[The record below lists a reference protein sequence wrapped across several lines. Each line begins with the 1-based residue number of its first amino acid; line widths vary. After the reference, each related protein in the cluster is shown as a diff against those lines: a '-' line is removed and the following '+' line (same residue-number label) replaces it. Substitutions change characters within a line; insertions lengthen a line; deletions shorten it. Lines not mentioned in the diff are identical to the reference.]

1 MRRAAGFEALNLETP
16 HLSAPAEPA
25 MHWRDP
31 FRVRS
36 FRFQWPADL
45 ATSWAFE
52 MEAIVLGWF
61 ILVESGSVVMLVVF
75 GALQYL
81 GSLVSPLFGVVGD
94 RLGYRRMLV
103 LSRALYAALAATV
116 MLLAWQQ
123 ALTPMTALLM
133 AALAGLVRPSDMMM
147 RNALIAQTLPPRQLL
162 GTLGISRI
170 TSDSARIAGALAG
183 AGVVAWLGMTW
194 AYALITALYAL
205 SCVLSRGVSGGPA
218 QTAVRDAP
226 RMSPVRDLQLAFGYV
241 WARPVLMAAM
251 ALAFLV
257 NLLAFPFS
265 LGLLPYVAK
274 NIYLTDQTGLGW
286 LGASFAFGGLVGS
299 VVLSSQRFAFRA
311 AQTMVL
317 AGAVWFGVDVLLAF
331 STHLGVGMALLGLAG
346 LAQSLCMTPLAAVM
360 LRATEPAYRG
370 RVMGMRMLAI
380 WGLPLGLLLSGPL
393 IDRWGYALT
402 AGMYSALGLLL
413 TGAMALYWRAHIW
426 DTKAPANAPL

>member
-1 MRRAAGFEALNLETP
+1 
-16 HLSAPAEPA
+16 

-52 MEAIVLGWF
+52 METIVLGWF
-61 ILVESGSVVMLVVF
+61 ILVESGSVMMLVVF
-75 GALQYL
+75 GSLQYL
-81 GSLVSPLFGVVGD
+81 GSLVSPMFGVVGD
-94 RLGYRRMLV
+94 RLGYRRMLY
-103 LSRALYAALAATV
+103 LSRALYAALAATF
-116 MLLAWQQ
+116 MLLAWLQ
-123 ALTPMTALLM
+123 ALTPMIVLFM

-147 RNALIAQTLPPRQLL
+147 RNALIAQTLPPRHLL

-183 AGVVAWLGMTW
+183 AGLVAWLGMTW
-194 AYALITALYAL
+194 AYALITALYTL
-205 SCVLSRGVSGGPA
+205 SFVLSRGVSDGPA
-218 QTAVRDAP
+218 QTAVKDAP
-226 RMSPVRDLQLAFGYV
+226 RLSPVRDLQLAFGYV
-241 WARPVLMAAM
+241 WTRPVLMAAM
-251 ALAFLV
+251 ALAFLA

-274 NIYLTDQTGLGW
+274 NIYLTDQTGLGF

-299 VVLSSQRFAFRA
+299 VVLSSHRFAFRA

-317 AGAVWFGVDVLLAF
+317 AGAVWFTVDVLFAF
-331 STHLGVGMALLGLAG
+331 STHLGVGMALLCLAG
-346 LAQSLCMTPLAAVM
+346 LAQSLSMTPLVAVM

-393 IDRWGYALT
+393 IDRWGYAAT

-413 TGAMALYWRAHIW
+413 TGVMAVYWRTHIW
-426 DTKAPANAPL
+426 DAKAPANAPL

>member
-1 MRRAAGFEALNLETP
+1 
-16 HLSAPAEPA
+16 

-45 ATSWAFE
+45 TTSWAME
-52 MEAIVLGWF
+52 METIVLGWF
-61 ILVESGSVVMLVVF
+61 ILVESGSVMMLVVF
-75 GALQYL
+75 GSLQYL
-81 GSLVSPLFGVVGD
+81 GSLVSPMFGVAGD

-103 LSRALYAALAATV
+103 LSRALYALLAAAF
-116 MLLAWQQ
+116 MLLAWLQ
-123 ALTPMTALLM
+123 ALTPMIVLIM

-147 RNALIAQTLPPRQLL
+147 RHALIAQTLPPRHLL

-194 AYALITALYAL
+194 AYALITALYML
-205 SCVLSRGVSGGPA
+205 SFVLSRGVSGGPA

-226 RMSPVRDLQLAFGYV
+226 RVSPVRDLQLAFGYV
-241 WARPVLMAAM
+241 WTRPVLMAAM

-299 VVLSSQRFAFRA
+299 VVLSSHRFAFRA

-317 AGAVWFGVDVLLAF
+317 AGAVWFAVDVLFAF
-331 STHLGVGMALLGLAG
+331 STHLGVGMALLCLAG
-346 LAQSLCMTPLAAVM
+346 LAQSLSMTPLAAVM

-393 IDRWGYALT
+393 IGRWGYVAT
-402 AGMYSALGLLL
+402 ASMYSALGLLL
-413 TGAMALYWRAHIW
+413 TGAMAVYWRAHIW
-426 DTKAPANAPL
+426 DRKAPANAPL

>member
-1 MRRAAGFEALNLETP
+1 
-16 HLSAPAEPA
+16 

-45 ATSWAFE
+45 TTSWAME
-52 MEAIVLGWF
+52 METIVLGWF
-61 ILVESGSVVMLVVF
+61 ILVESGSVMMLVVF
-75 GALQYL
+75 GSLQYL
-81 GSLVSPLFGVVGD
+81 GSLVSPMFGVAGD

-103 LSRALYAALAATV
+103 LSRALYALLAAAF
-116 MLLAWQQ
+116 MLLAWLQ
-123 ALTPMTALLM
+123 ALTPMIVLIM

-147 RNALIAQTLPPRQLL
+147 RHALIAQTLPPRHLL

-194 AYALITALYAL
+194 AYALITALYML
-205 SCVLSRGVSGGPA
+205 SFVLSRGVSGGPA

-226 RMSPVRDLQLAFGYV
+226 RVSLIRDLQLAFGYV
-241 WARPVLMAAM
+241 WTRPVLIAAM

-299 VVLSSQRFAFRA
+299 VVLSSHRFAFRA

-317 AGAVWFGVDVLLAF
+317 AGAVWFAVDVLFAF
-331 STHLGVGMALLGLAG
+331 STHLGVGMALLCLAG
-346 LAQSLCMTPLAAVM
+346 LAQSLSMTPLAAVM

-393 IDRWGYALT
+393 IGRWGYVAT
-402 AGMYSALGLLL
+402 ASMYSALGLLL
-413 TGAMALYWRAHIW
+413 TGAMAVYWRAHIW
-426 DTKAPANAPL
+426 DRKAPANAPL

>member
-1 MRRAAGFEALNLETP
+1 
-16 HLSAPAEPA
+16 

-45 ATSWAFE
+45 TTSWAFE
-52 MEAIVLGWF
+52 METIVLGWF
-61 ILVESGSVVMLVVF
+61 ILVESGSVMMLVVF
-75 GALQYL
+75 GSLQYL
-81 GSLVSPLFGVVGD
+81 GSLVSPMFGVAGD

-103 LSRALYAALAATV
+103 LSRALYALLAAAF
-116 MLLAWQQ
+116 MLLAWLQ
-123 ALTPMTALLM
+123 ALTPMIVLIM

-147 RNALIAQTLPPRQLL
+147 RNALIAQTLPPRHLL

-194 AYALITALYAL
+194 AYALITALYTL
-205 SCVLSRGVSGGPA
+205 SFVLSRGVLGGPA

-226 RMSPVRDLQLAFGYV
+226 RVSPVRDLQLAFGYV
-241 WARPVLMAAM
+241 WTRPVLMAAM

-299 VVLSSQRFAFRA
+299 VVLSSHRFAFRA

-317 AGAVWFGVDVLLAF
+317 AGAVWFAVDVLFAF
-331 STHLGVGMALLGLAG
+331 STHLGVGMALLCLAG
-346 LAQSLCMTPLAAVM
+346 LAQSLSMTPLAAVM

-393 IDRWGYALT
+393 IDRWGYVAT
-402 AGMYSALGLLL
+402 ASMYSALGLLL
-413 TGAMALYWRAHIW
+413 TGAMAVYWRAHIW
-426 DTKAPANAPL
+426 DRKAPANAPL

>member
-1 MRRAAGFEALNLETP
+1 VSQGTPTAETP
-16 HLSAPAEPA
+16 TA

-52 MEAIVLGWF
+52 METIVLGWF
-61 ILVESGSVVMLVVF
+61 ILVESGSVMMLVVF
-75 GALQYL
+75 GSLQYL
-81 GSLVSPLFGVVGD
+81 GSLVSPMFGVVGD
-94 RLGYRRMLV
+94 RLGYRRMLY
-103 LSRALYAALAATV
+103 LSRALYAALAATF
-116 MLLAWQQ
+116 MLLAWSQ
-123 ALTPMTALLM
+123 ALTPMIVLFM

-147 RNALIAQTLPPRQLL
+147 RNALIAQTLPPRHLL

-194 AYALITALYAL
+194 AYALITALYTL
-205 SCVLSRGVSGGPA
+205 SFVLSRGVSDGPA
-218 QTAVRDAP
+218 QTAVKDAP
-226 RMSPVRDLQLAFGYV
+226 RLSPVRDLQLAFGYV
-241 WARPVLMAAM
+241 WTRPVLMAAM
-251 ALAFLV
+251 ALAFLA

-299 VVLSSQRFAFRA
+299 VVLSSHRFAFRA

-317 AGAVWFGVDVLLAF
+317 AGAVWFAVDVLFAF
-331 STHLGVGMALLGLAG
+331 STHLGVGMALLCLAG
-346 LAQSLCMTPLAAVM
+346 LAQSLSMTPLAAVM

-393 IDRWGYALT
+393 IDRWGYAAT
-402 AGMYSALGLLL
+402 ASMYSALGLLL
-413 TGAMALYWRAHIW
+413 TGAMAVYWRAHIW
-426 DTKAPANAPL
+426 DRKAPANAPL

>member
-1 MRRAAGFEALNLETP
+1 
-16 HLSAPAEPA
+16 

-31 FRVRS
+31 FLVRS

-45 ATSWAFE
+45 TTSWAFE
-52 MEAIVLGWF
+52 METIVLGWF
-61 ILVESGSVVMLVVF
+61 ILVESGSVMMLVVF
-75 GALQYL
+75 GSLQYL
-81 GSLVSPLFGVVGD
+81 GSLVSPMFGVVGD
-94 RLGYRRMLV
+94 RLGYRRMLY
-103 LSRALYAALAATV
+103 LSRALYAALAATF
-116 MLLAWQQ
+116 MLLAWLQ
-123 ALTPMTALLM
+123 ALTPVVVLVI

-147 RNALIAQTLPPRQLL
+147 RNALIAQTLPPRHLL
-162 GTLGISRI
+162 GALGISRI

-194 AYALITALYAL
+194 AYALITALYSL
-205 SCVLSRGVSGGPA
+205 SFVLSRGVSDGPA
-218 QTAVRDAP
+218 QTAVIDAP
-226 RMSPVRDLQLAFGYV
+226 RLSPVRDLQLAFGYV
-241 WARPVLMAAM
+241 WTRPVLMAAM
-251 ALAFLV
+251 ALAFLA

-286 LGASFAFGGLVGS
+286 LGACFAFGGLVGS
-299 VVLSSQRFAFRA
+299 VVLSSHRFAFRA

-317 AGAVWFGVDVLLAF
+317 AGAVWFAVDVLFAF
-331 STHLGVGMALLGLAG
+331 STHLGVGMALLCLAG
-346 LAQSLCMTPLAAVM
+346 LAQSLSMTPLAAVM

-393 IDRWGYALT
+393 IDRWGYAAT

-413 TGAMALYWRAHIW
+413 TGAMAVYWRSHIW
-426 DTKAPANAPL
+426 DRKAPANAPL

>member
-1 MRRAAGFEALNLETP
+1 MSQGTTTAETP
-16 HLSAPAEPA
+16 PA

-45 ATSWAFE
+45 TTSWAFE
-52 MEAIVLGWF
+52 METIVLGWF
-61 ILVESGSVVMLVVF
+61 ILVESGSVMMLVVF
-75 GALQYL
+75 GSLQYL
-81 GSLVSPLFGVVGD
+81 GSLISPMFGVAGD

-103 LSRALYAALAATV
+103 LSRALYALLAAAF
-116 MLLAWQQ
+116 MLLAWLQ
-123 ALTPMTALLM
+123 ALTPMTVLIM

-147 RNALIAQTLPPRQLL
+147 RNALIAQTLPPRHLL

-194 AYALITALYAL
+194 AYALITALYTL
-205 SCVLSRGVSGGPA
+205 SFVLSRGVSGGPA
-218 QTAVRDAP
+218 QTADRDTP
-226 RMSPVRDLQLAFGYV
+226 RVSPVRDLQLAFGYV
-241 WARPVLMAAM
+241 WTRPVLMAAM

-299 VVLSSQRFAFRA
+299 VVLSSHRFTFRA

-317 AGAVWFGVDVLLAF
+317 AGAVWFAVDVLFAF
-331 STHLGVGMALLGLAG
+331 STHLGVGMALLCLAG
-346 LAQSLCMTPLAAVM
+346 LAQSLSMTPLAAVM

-393 IDRWGYALT
+393 IDRWGYVAT
-402 AGMYSALGLLL
+402 ASMYSALGLLL
-413 TGAMALYWRAHIW
+413 IGAMSVYWRAHIW
-426 DTKAPANAPL
+426 DRNAPANAPL

>member
-1 MRRAAGFEALNLETP
+1 
-16 HLSAPAEPA
+16 

-52 MEAIVLGWF
+52 MESIVLGWF
-61 ILVESGSVVMLVVF
+61 ILVESGSVMMLAVF

-81 GSLVSPLFGVVGD
+81 GALVSPMFGVVGD

-103 LSRALYAALAATV
+103 LSRALYAALAATF
-116 MLLAWQQ
+116 MLLAWLQ
-123 ALTPMTALLM
+123 ALTPMIVLLM

-147 RNALIAQTLPPRQLL
+147 RNALIAQTLPSRHLL

-194 AYALITALYAL
+194 AYALIAVLYTL
-205 SCVLSRGVSGGPA
+205 SFVLSRGVSDGPVP
-218 QTAVRDAP
+218 TPITSTVAP
-226 RMSPVRDLQLAFGYV
+226 RVSPVRDLQLAFGYV
-241 WARPVLMAAM
+241 WTRPVLMAAM

-299 VVLSSQRFAFRA
+299 VVLSSHRFAFRA

-317 AGAVWFGVDVLLAF
+317 AGAVWFTVDVLFAF
-331 STHLGVGMALLGLAG
+331 STHLGVGMALLCLAG
-346 LAQSLCMTPLAAVM
+346 LAQSLSMTPLAAVM

-393 IDRWGYALT
+393 IERWGYAAT
-402 AGMYSALGLLL
+402 AGVYSALGLLL
-413 TGAMALYWRAHIW
+413 TGAMAVYWRAHIW
-426 DTKAPANAPL
+426 DAKAPANAPL

>member
-1 MRRAAGFEALNLETP
+1 MSQGTPTAETP
-16 HLSAPAEPA
+16 TA

-52 MEAIVLGWF
+52 METIVLGWF
-61 ILVESGSVVMLVVF
+61 ILVESGSVMMLVVF
-75 GALQYL
+75 GSLQYL
-81 GSLVSPLFGVVGD
+81 GSLVSPMFGVVGD
-94 RLGYRRMLV
+94 RLGYRRMLY
-103 LSRALYAALAATV
+103 LSRALYAALAATF
-116 MLLAWQQ
+116 MLLAWSQ
-123 ALTPMTALLM
+123 ALTPMIVLFM

-147 RNALIAQTLPPRQLL
+147 RNALIAQTLPPRHLL

-194 AYALITALYAL
+194 AYALITALYTL
-205 SCVLSRGVSGGPA
+205 SFVLSRGVSDGPA
-218 QTAVRDAP
+218 QTAVKDAP
-226 RMSPVRDLQLAFGYV
+226 RLSPVRDLQLAFGYV
-241 WARPVLMAAM
+241 WTRPVLMAAM
-251 ALAFLV
+251 ALAFLA

-299 VVLSSQRFAFRA
+299 VVLSSHRFAFRA

-317 AGAVWFGVDVLLAF
+317 AGAVWFAVDVLFAF
-331 STHLGVGMALLGLAG
+331 STHLGVGMALLCLAG
-346 LAQSLCMTPLAAVM
+346 LAQSLSMTPLAAVM

-393 IDRWGYALT
+393 IDRWGYAAT
-402 AGMYSALGLLL
+402 ASMYSALGLLL
-413 TGAMALYWRAHIW
+413 TGAMAVYWRAHIW
-426 DTKAPANAPL
+426 DRKAPANAPL

>member
-1 MRRAAGFEALNLETP
+1 
-16 HLSAPAEPA
+16 

-61 ILVESGSVVMLVVF
+61 ILAESGSVMMLVVF
-75 GALQYL
+75 GAMQYL
-81 GSLVSPLFGVVGD
+81 GALVSPLLGVAGD

-103 LSRALYAALAATV
+103 LSRALYAALAATF
-116 MLLAWQQ
+116 MLLAGVQ
-123 ALTPMTALLM
+123 ALTPMIVLCM

-147 RNALIAQTLPPRQLL
+147 RNALIAQTLPPRHLL

-170 TSDSARIAGALAG
+170 TSDTARMAGALVG

-194 AYALITALYAL
+194 AYALITALYTL
-205 SCVLSRGVSGGPA
+205 SFVLSRGVSDLPA
-218 QTAVRDAP
+218 PAHDAVRV
-226 RMSPVRDLQLAFGYV
+226 SPLRDLQLAFGYV
-241 WARPVLMAAM
+241 WTRPVLMASM
-251 ALAFLV
+251 ALAFWV

-286 LGASFAFGGLVGS
+286 LGASFALGGLVGS
-299 VVLSSQRFAFRA
+299 VVLSSHRFAFRA

-317 AGAVWFGVDVLLAF
+317 AGAVWFAVDVLFAF
-331 STHLGVGMALLGLAG
+331 STHLGVGMALLCLAG

-380 WGLPLGLLLSGPL
+380 WGLPLGLLLTGPL
-393 IDRWGYALT
+393 IDRWGYAIT
-402 AGMYSALGLLL
+402 AGVYSALGLLL
-413 TGAMALYWRAHIW
+413 TGAMVAHWRAHIW
-426 DTKAPANAPL
+426 DTKAPANAPV

>member
-1 MRRAAGFEALNLETP
+1 
-16 HLSAPAEPA
+16 

-52 MEAIVLGWF
+52 METIVLGWF
-61 ILVESGSVVMLVVF
+61 ILVDSGSVMMLVVF

-81 GSLVSPLFGVVGD
+81 GSLVSPMFGVVGD
-94 RLGYRRMLV
+94 RLGYRRMLY
-103 LSRALYAALAATV
+103 LSRALYAALAATF
-116 MLLAWQQ
+116 MLLAWLQ
-123 ALTPMTALLM
+123 ALTPMIVLVI

-147 RNALIAQTLPPRQLL
+147 RNALIAQTLPPRHLL
-162 GTLGISRI
+162 GALGISRI

-183 AGVVAWLGMTW
+183 AGVVAWLGMIW
-194 AYALITALYAL
+194 AYALITALYML
-205 SCVLSRGVSGGPA
+205 SFVLSRGVSDGPA
-218 QTAVRDAP
+218 QTAVKDAP
-226 RMSPVRDLQLAFGYV
+226 RLSPVRDLQLAFGYV
-241 WARPVLMAAM
+241 WTRPVLMAAM
-251 ALAFLV
+251 ALAFLA

-299 VVLSSQRFAFRA
+299 VVLSSHRFAFRA

-317 AGAVWFGVDVLLAF
+317 AGAVWFAVDVLFAF
-331 STHLGVGMALLGLAG
+331 STHLGVGMALLCLAG
-346 LAQSLCMTPLAAVM
+346 LAQSLSMTPLAAVM

-393 IDRWGYALT
+393 IDRWGYAAT
-402 AGMYSALGLLL
+402 AGMYSTLGLLL
-413 TGAMALYWRAHIW
+413 TGAMAVYWRAHIW
-426 DTKAPANAPL
+426 DAKAPANATL

>member
-1 MRRAAGFEALNLETP
+1 
-16 HLSAPAEPA
+16 

-31 FRVRS
+31 FLVRS

-45 ATSWAFE
+45 TTSWAFE
-52 MEAIVLGWF
+52 METIVLGWF
-61 ILVESGSVVMLVVF
+61 ILVESGSVMMLVVF
-75 GALQYL
+75 GSLQYL
-81 GSLVSPLFGVVGD
+81 GSLVSPMFGVVGD
-94 RLGYRRMLV
+94 RLGYRRMLY
-103 LSRALYAALAATV
+103 LSRALYAALAATF
-116 MLLAWQQ
+116 MLLAWLQ
-123 ALTPMTALLM
+123 ALTPVIVLVI

-147 RNALIAQTLPPRQLL
+147 RNALIAQTLPPRHLL
-162 GTLGISRI
+162 GALGISRI

-194 AYALITALYAL
+194 AYALITALYSL
-205 SCVLSRGVSGGPA
+205 SFVLSRGVSDGPA
-218 QTAVRDAP
+218 QTAVIDAP
-226 RMSPVRDLQLAFGYV
+226 RLSPLRDLQLAFGYV
-241 WARPVLMAAM
+241 WTRPVLMAAM
-251 ALAFLV
+251 ALAFLA

-299 VVLSSQRFAFRA
+299 VVLSSHRFAFRA

-317 AGAVWFGVDVLLAF
+317 AGAVWFAVDVLFAF
-331 STHLGVGMALLGLAG
+331 STHLGVGMALLCLAG
-346 LAQSLCMTPLAAVM
+346 LAQSLSMTPLAAVM

-393 IDRWGYALT
+393 IDRWGYAAT

-413 TGAMALYWRAHIW
+413 TGAMAVYWRSHIW
-426 DTKAPANAPL
+426 DRKAPANAPL

>member
-1 MRRAAGFEALNLETP
+1 
-16 HLSAPAEPA
+16 

-31 FRVRS
+31 FLVRS

-45 ATSWAFE
+45 TTSWAFE
-52 MEAIVLGWF
+52 METIVLGWF
-61 ILVESGSVVMLVVF
+61 ILVESGSVLVVF
-75 GALQYL
+75 GSLQYL
-81 GSLVSPLFGVVGD
+81 GSLVSPMFGVVGD
-94 RLGYRRMLV
+94 RLGYRRMLY
-103 LSRALYAALAATV
+103 LSRALYAALAATF
-116 MLLAWQQ
+116 MLLAWLQ
-123 ALTPMTALLM
+123 ALTPVVVLVI

-147 RNALIAQTLPPRQLL
+147 RNALIAQTLPPRHLL
-162 GTLGISRI
+162 GALGISRI

-194 AYALITALYAL
+194 AYALITALYSL
-205 SCVLSRGVSGGPA
+205 SFVLSRGVSDGPA
-218 QTAVRDAP
+218 QTAVIDAP
-226 RMSPVRDLQLAFGYV
+226 RLSPVRDLQLAFGYV
-241 WARPVLMAAM
+241 WTRPVLMAAM
-251 ALAFLV
+251 ALAFLA

-299 VVLSSQRFAFRA
+299 VVLSSHRFAFRA

-317 AGAVWFGVDVLLAF
+317 AGAVWFAVDVLFAF
-331 STHLGVGMALLGLAG
+331 STHLGVGMALLCLAG
-346 LAQSLCMTPLAAVM
+346 LAQSLSMTPLAAVM

-393 IDRWGYALT
+393 IDRWGYAAT

-413 TGAMALYWRAHIW
+413 TGAMAVYWRSHIW
-426 DTKAPANAPL
+426 DRKAPANAPL

>member
-1 MRRAAGFEALNLETP
+1 
-16 HLSAPAEPA
+16 

-31 FRVRS
+31 FLVRS

-45 ATSWAFE
+45 TTSWAFE
-52 MEAIVLGWF
+52 METIVLGWF
-61 ILVESGSVVMLVVF
+61 ILVESGSVMMLVVF
-75 GALQYL
+75 GSLQYL
-81 GSLVSPLFGVVGD
+81 GSLVSPMFGVVGD
-94 RLGYRRMLV
+94 RLGYRRMLY
-103 LSRALYAALAATV
+103 LSRALYAALAATF
-116 MLLAWQQ
+116 MLLAWLQ
-123 ALTPMTALLM
+123 ALTPLVVLVI

-147 RNALIAQTLPPRQLL
+147 RNALIAQTLPPRHLL
-162 GTLGISRI
+162 GALGISRI

-194 AYALITALYAL
+194 AYALITALYSL
-205 SCVLSRGVSGGPA
+205 SFVLSRGVSDGPA
-218 QTAVRDAP
+218 QTAVIDAP
-226 RMSPVRDLQLAFGYV
+226 RLSPVRDLQLAFGYV
-241 WARPVLMAAM
+241 WTRPVLMAAM
-251 ALAFLV
+251 ALAFLA

-299 VVLSSQRFAFRA
+299 VVLSSHRFAFRA

-317 AGAVWFGVDVLLAF
+317 AGAVWFAVDVLFAF
-331 STHLGVGMALLGLAG
+331 STHLGVGMALLCLAG
-346 LAQSLCMTPLAAVM
+346 LAQSLSMTPLAAVM

-393 IDRWGYALT
+393 IDRWGYAAT

-413 TGAMALYWRAHIW
+413 TGAMAVSWRSHIW
-426 DTKAPANAPL
+426 DRKAPANAPL

>member
-1 MRRAAGFEALNLETP
+1 
-16 HLSAPAEPA
+16 

-52 MEAIVLGWF
+52 MESIVLGWF
-61 ILVESGSVVMLVVF
+61 ILVESGSVMMLVVF
-75 GALQYL
+75 GSLQYL
-81 GSLVSPLFGVVGD
+81 GSLVSPMFGVAGD

-103 LSRALYAALAATV
+103 LSRALYAALAATF
-116 MLLAWQQ
+116 MLLAWLQ
-123 ALTPMTALLM
+123 ALTPMIVLCM

-147 RNALIAQTLPPRQLL
+147 RNALIAQTLPPRHLL

-194 AYALITALYAL
+194 AYALITALYTL
-205 SCVLSRGVSGGPA
+205 SFVLSRGVSDVPA
-218 QTAVRDAP
+218 PARDTVRV
-226 RMSPVRDLQLAFGYV
+226 SPVRDLQQAFAYV
-241 WARPVLMAAM
+241 WTRPVLMAAM
-251 ALAFLV
+251 SLAFLV

-299 VVLSSQRFAFRA
+299 VVLSSHRFAFRA

-317 AGAVWFGVDVLLAF
+317 AGAVWFAVDVLLAF
-331 STHLGVGMALLGLAG
+331 STHLGVGMALLWVAG
-346 LAQSLCMTPLAAVM
+346 LAQSLSMTPLAAVM
-360 LRATEPAYRG
+360 LRVTEPAYRG

-393 IDRWGYALT
+393 IVRWGYAAT
-402 AGMYSALGLLL
+402 AGAYSVLGLLL
-413 TGAMALYWRAHIW
+413 TVAMAVYWRAHIW
-426 DTKAPANAPL
+426 DAKAPANAPL

>member
-1 MRRAAGFEALNLETP
+1 
-16 HLSAPAEPA
+16 

-52 MEAIVLGWF
+52 METIVLGWF
-61 ILVESGSVVMLVVF
+61 ILVESGSVMMLVVF
-75 GALQYL
+75 GSLQYL
-81 GSLVSPLFGVVGD
+81 GSLVSPMFGVVGD
-94 RLGYRRMLV
+94 RLGYRRMLY
-103 LSRALYAALAATV
+103 LSRALYAALAATF
-116 MLLAWQQ
+116 MLLAWLQ
-123 ALTPMTALLM
+123 ALTPMIVLFM

-147 RNALIAQTLPPRQLL
+147 RNALIAQTLPPRHLL

-183 AGVVAWLGMTW
+183 AGLVAWLGMTW
-194 AYALITALYAL
+194 AYALITALYML
-205 SCVLSRGVSGGPA
+205 SFVLSRGVSDGPA
-218 QTAVRDAP
+218 QTAVKDAP
-226 RMSPVRDLQLAFGYV
+226 RLSPVRDLQLAFGYV
-241 WARPVLMAAM
+241 WTRPVLMAAM
-251 ALAFLV
+251 ALAFLA

-274 NIYLTDQTGLGW
+274 NIYLTDQTGLGF

-299 VVLSSQRFAFRA
+299 VVLSSHRFAFRA

-317 AGAVWFGVDVLLAF
+317 AGAVWFTVDVLFAF
-331 STHLGVGMALLGLAG
+331 STHLGVGMALLCLAG
-346 LAQSLCMTPLAAVM
+346 LAQSLSMTPLVAVM

-393 IDRWGYALT
+393 IDRWGYAAT

-413 TGAMALYWRAHIW
+413 TGVMAVYWRTHIW
-426 DTKAPANAPL
+426 DAKAPANAPL

>member
-1 MRRAAGFEALNLETP
+1 MSHDTP
-16 HLSAPAEPA
+16 QVSASAEPA
-25 MHWRDP
+25 THWRDP
-31 FRVRS
+31 FLVRS

-52 MEAIVLGWF
+52 MESIVLGWF
-61 ILVESGSVVMLVVF
+61 ILVESGSVMMLVVF

-81 GSLVSPLFGVVGD
+81 GSLVSPMFGVVGD

-103 LSRALYAALAATV
+103 LSRALYALLAAAF
-116 MLLAWQQ
+116 MLLAWLH
-123 ALTPMTALLM
+123 ALTPMTVLLM

-194 AYALITALYAL
+194 AYALITALYTL
-205 SCVLSRGVSGGPA
+205 SFVLSRGVSDGLA

-226 RMSPVRDLQLAFGYV
+226 RLSPLRDLQLAFGYV
-241 WARPVLMAAM
+241 WTRPVLMAAM

-299 VVLSSQRFAFRA
+299 VVLSSHRFAFRA

-317 AGAVWFGVDVLLAF
+317 AGAAWFAVDVLFAF
-331 STHLGVGMALLGLAG
+331 STHLGVGMALLWVAG
-346 LAQSLCMTPLAAVM
+346 LAQSLSMTPLAAVM

-380 WGLPLGLLLSGPL
+380 WGLPLGLLLSGPF
-393 IDRWGYALT
+393 IDRWGYAVT

-413 TGAMALYWRAHIW
+413 TGAMVVFWREHIW
-426 DTKAPANAPL
+426 DANAPANAPL

>member
-1 MRRAAGFEALNLETP
+1 
-16 HLSAPAEPA
+16 

-52 MEAIVLGWF
+52 MESIVLGWF
-61 ILVESGSVVMLVVF
+61 ILVESGSVMMLVVF
-75 GALQYL
+75 GSLQYL

-94 RLGYRRMLV
+94 RLGYRRMLYW
-103 LSRALYAALAATV
+103 SRALYAALAASF
-116 MLLAWQQ
+116 MLLAWLQ
-123 ALTPMTALLM
+123 ALTP
-133 AALAGLVRPSDMMM
+133 
-147 RNALIAQTLPPRQLL
+147 LI
-162 GTLGISRI
+162 
-170 TSDSARIAGALAG
+170 
-183 AGVVAWLGMTW
+183 
-194 AYALITALYAL
+194 
-205 SCVLSRGVSGGPA
+205 VLSRGVSDGPA
-218 QTAVRDAP
+218 PTAAKEAP
-226 RMSPVRDLQLAFGYV
+226 RLSPVRDLQLAFAYV
-241 WARPVLMAAM
+241 WTRPVLMAAM

-299 VVLSSQRFAFRA
+299 VVLSSHRFAFRA

-317 AGAVWFGVDVLLAF
+317 AGAVWFAVDVLLAF
-331 STHLGVGMALLGLAG
+331 STHLGVGMALLWMAG
-346 LAQSLCMTPLAAVM
+346 LAQSLSMTPLAAVM
-360 LRATEPAYRG
+360 LRVTEPAYRG

-393 IDRWGYALT
+393 IDRWGYAAT
-402 AGMYSALGLLL
+402 AGAYSALGLLL
-413 TGAMALYWRAHIW
+413 TGVMAVYWRSYIW
-426 DTKAPANAPL
+426 DVKAPANAPL

>member
-1 MRRAAGFEALNLETP
+1 
-16 HLSAPAEPA
+16 

-45 ATSWAFE
+45 TTSWAFE
-52 MEAIVLGWF
+52 METIVLGWF
-61 ILVESGSVVMLVVF
+61 ILVESGSVMMLVVF
-75 GALQYL
+75 GSLQYL
-81 GSLVSPLFGVVGD
+81 GSLVSPMFGVAGD

-103 LSRALYAALAATV
+103 LSRALYALLAAAF
-116 MLLAWQQ
+116 MLLAWLQ
-123 ALTPMTALLM
+123 ALTPMIVLIM

-147 RNALIAQTLPPRQLL
+147 RNALIAQTLPPRHLL

-194 AYALITALYAL
+194 AYALITALYML
-205 SCVLSRGVSGGPA
+205 SFVLSRGVSGGPA

-226 RMSPVRDLQLAFGYV
+226 RVSPLRDLQLAFGYV
-241 WARPVLMAAM
+241 WTRPVLMAAM

-299 VVLSSQRFAFRA
+299 VVLSSHRFAFRA

-317 AGAVWFGVDVLLAF
+317 AGAVWFAVDVLFAF
-331 STHLGVGMALLGLAG
+331 STHLGVGMALLCLAG
-346 LAQSLCMTPLAAVM
+346 LAQSLSMTPLAAVM

-393 IDRWGYALT
+393 IDRWGYVAT
-402 AGMYSALGLLL
+402 ASMYSALGLLL
-413 TGAMALYWRAHIW
+413 TGAMAVYWRAHIW
-426 DTKAPANAPL
+426 DRKAPANAPL

>member
-1 MRRAAGFEALNLETP
+1 
-16 HLSAPAEPA
+16 

-52 MEAIVLGWF
+52 METIVLGWF
-61 ILVESGSVVMLVVF
+61 ILVESGSVMMLVVF
-75 GALQYL
+75 GSLQYL

-94 RLGYRRMLV
+94 RLGYRRMLF
-103 LSRALYAALAATV
+103 LSRALYAVLAAAF
-116 MLLAWQQ
+116 MLLAWQE
-123 ALTPMTALLM
+123 ALTPMIVLLM

-147 RNALIAQTLPPRQLL
+147 RNALIAQTLPPRHLL
-162 GTLGISRI
+162 GALGISRI

-194 AYALITALYAL
+194 AYALITALYTL
-205 SCVLSRGVSGGPA
+205 SFVLSRGVSDGPA
-218 QTAVRDAP
+218 KSASTEGP
-226 RMSPVRDLQLAFGYV
+226 RVSPFRDLQLAFGYV
-241 WARPVLMAAM
+241 WTRPVLMAAM

-274 NIYLTDQTGLGW
+274 NIYLTDQSGLGW

-299 VVLSSQRFAFRA
+299 VVLSSHRFAFRA

-317 AGAVWFGVDVLLAF
+317 AGAVWFTVDVLLAF
-331 STHLGVGMALLGLAG
+331 SIHLGVGMVLLWVAG
-346 LAQSLCMTPLAAVM
+346 LAQSLSMTPLAAVM
-360 LRATEPAYRG
+360 LRETEPAYRG

-393 IDRWGYALT
+393 IERWGYAAT
-402 AGMYSALGLLL
+402 AGAYSALGLLL
-413 TGAMALYWRAHIW
+413 TGAMAVYWRAHIW

>member
-1 MRRAAGFEALNLETP
+1 MET
-16 HLSAPAEPA
+16 
-25 MHWRDP
+25 
-31 FRVRS
+31 
-36 FRFQWPADL
+36 
-45 ATSWAFE
+45 
-52 MEAIVLGWF
+52 IVLGWF
-61 ILVESGSVVMLVVF
+61 ILVESGSVMMLVVF
-75 GALQYL
+75 GSLQYL
-81 GSLVSPLFGVVGD
+81 GSLVSPMFGVAGD

-103 LSRALYAALAATV
+103 LSRALYALLAAAF
-116 MLLAWQQ
+116 MLLAWLQ
-123 ALTPMTALLM
+123 ALNPMIVLIM

-147 RNALIAQTLPPRQLL
+147 RHALIAQTLPPRHLL

-194 AYALITALYAL
+194 AYALITALYML
-205 SCVLSRGVSGGPA
+205 SFVLSRGVSGGPA

-226 RMSPVRDLQLAFGYV
+226 RVSPVRDLQLAFGYV
-241 WARPVLMAAM
+241 WTRPVLMAAM

-299 VVLSSQRFAFRA
+299 VVLSSHRFAFRA

-317 AGAVWFGVDVLLAF
+317 AGAVWFAVDVLFAF
-331 STHLGVGMALLGLAG
+331 STHLGVGMALLCLAG
-346 LAQSLCMTPLAAVM
+346 LAQSLSMTPLAAVM

-393 IDRWGYALT
+393 IGRWGYVAT
-402 AGMYSALGLLL
+402 ASMYSALGLLL
-413 TGAMALYWRAHIW
+413 TGAMAVYWRAHIW
-426 DTKAPANAPL
+426 DRKAPANAPL

>member
-1 MRRAAGFEALNLETP
+1 
-16 HLSAPAEPA
+16 
-25 MHWRDP
+25 
-31 FRVRS
+31 
-36 FRFQWPADL
+36 
-45 ATSWAFE
+45 
-52 MEAIVLGWF
+52 VLGWF
-61 ILVESGSVVMLVVF
+61 ILVESGSVMMLVVF
-75 GALQYL
+75 GSLLYL

-103 LSRALYAALAATV
+103 VSRALYAALAATF
-116 MLLAWQQ
+116 MLLAWWQ
-123 ALTPMTALLM
+123 ALTPMIVLFM

-147 RNALIAQTLPPRQLL
+147 RNALIAQTLPPRHLL
-162 GTLGISRI
+162 GALGISRI

-194 AYALITALYAL
+194 AYALITALYTL
-205 SCVLSRGVSGGPA
+205 SFVLSRGVSDGPA
-218 QTAVRDAP
+218 QIAVKHVP
-226 RMSPVRDLQLAFGYV
+226 RLSPLRDLQLAFGYV
-241 WARPVLMAAM
+241 WTRPVLMAAM

-265 LGLLPYVAK
+265 LGLLPYAAK

-299 VVLSSQRFAFRA
+299 VVLSSHRFAFRA

-317 AGAVWFGVDVLLAF
+317 AGAVWFAVDVLFAF
-331 STHLGVGMALLGLAG
+331 STHLGVGMALLWVAG
-346 LAQSLCMTPLAAVM
+346 LAQSLSMTPLAAVM

-393 IDRWGYALT
+393 IDRWGYAAT
-402 AGMYSALGLLL
+402 AGVYSALGLML
-413 TGAMALYWRAHIW
+413 TGAMAVYWRAHIW
-426 DTKAPANAPL
+426 DRTAPANEPL

>member
-1 MRRAAGFEALNLETP
+1 MET
-16 HLSAPAEPA
+16 
-25 MHWRDP
+25 
-31 FRVRS
+31 
-36 FRFQWPADL
+36 
-45 ATSWAFE
+45 
-52 MEAIVLGWF
+52 IVLGWF
-61 ILVESGSVVMLVVF
+61 ILVESGSVMMLVVF
-75 GALQYL
+75 GSLQYL
-81 GSLVSPLFGVVGD
+81 GSLVSPMFGVVGD
-94 RLGYRRMLV
+94 RLGYRRMLY
-103 LSRALYAALAATV
+103 LSRALYAALAATF
-116 MLLAWQQ
+116 MLLAWLQ
-123 ALTPMTALLM
+123 ALTPMIVLFM

-147 RNALIAQTLPPRQLL
+147 RNALIAQTLPPRHLL

-194 AYALITALYAL
+194 AYALITALYTL
-205 SCVLSRGVSGGPA
+205 SFVLSRGVSDGPA
-218 QTAVRDAP
+218 QTAVKDAP
-226 RMSPVRDLQLAFGYV
+226 RLSPVRDLQLAFGYV
-241 WARPVLMAAM
+241 WTRPVLMAAM

-299 VVLSSQRFAFRA
+299 VVLSSHRFAFRA

-317 AGAVWFGVDVLLAF
+317 AGAVWFTVDVLFAF
-331 STHLGVGMALLGLAG
+331 STHLGVGMALLCLAG
-346 LAQSLCMTPLAAVM
+346 LAQSLSMTPLAAVM

-393 IDRWGYALT
+393 IDRWGYAAT
-402 AGMYSALGLLL
+402 ASMYSALGLLL
-413 TGAMALYWRAHIW
+413 TGTMAVYWRAHIW
-426 DTKAPANAPL
+426 DRKAPANAPL